1 NLSIPIASRK
11 KATLGAMS
19 ERPCYLQILCRP
31 PFGANSL
38 RGNAPG
44 GKVTTGP
51 VIPPLSAAVAAAIPY
66 CPARSSVGA
75 HASPLM
81 RLVRRAARPRLPSGR
96 GTGQG
101 RRRRNNAARSPS
113 SPSLAGASTRTAHN
127 WPCHPHT
134 RATLPF
140 PARQRE
146 PHL

>member
-1 NLSIPIASRK
+1 MFIRDIIQLYCRDWCGGVAAPRFCGHFEMDLMVQNLSIPIASRK

-101 RRRRNNAARSPS
+101 
-113 SPSLAGASTRTAHN
+113 
-127 WPCHPHT
+127 
-134 RATLPF
+134 
-140 PARQRE
+140 E
-146 PHL
+146 PGGITP